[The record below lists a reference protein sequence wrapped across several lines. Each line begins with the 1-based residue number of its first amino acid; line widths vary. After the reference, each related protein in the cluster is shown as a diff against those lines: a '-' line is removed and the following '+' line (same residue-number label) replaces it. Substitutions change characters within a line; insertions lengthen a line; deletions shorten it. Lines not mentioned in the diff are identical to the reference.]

1 MELIWDWLR
10 RQFSD
15 PQAVALAVLLAALL
29 TLVILFGGYLAPLL
43 TAIVF
48 AYMLEGSVSRLERLQ
63 VARRWSALL
72 ISNLLILSF
81 LLLIF
86 ALVPALIRQATQFMG
101 EMPALIA
108 KAQAFLTALPERY
121 PALFTQGQVDEI
133 VSAAVQDIGSLR
145 KTVLSQSLLLGT
157 GLMYVA
163 VYVVLVPLLVYFLLK
178 DKQRVQ
184 TWTQRFLPQEDGLIG
199 RVWGEVDGQLANYI
213 RGKGVEILIVWVA
226 SYITFSLLGLNYS
239 MLLSVLVGVSV
250 LVPYL
255 GAMVVTLPVAFVAY
269 AQWGGNAEF
278 VYLMLAYAV
287 IQAIDGNIV
296 VPLLFSE
303 AVDLHPVAII
313 AAVLFFGGIWGFWG
327 VFFAIP
333 LATLVNAVLRAWPKN
348 NSPQQ
353 ASAPTE
359 AVKAAD

>member
-1 MELIWDWLR
+1 MDLIWDWWR

-15 PQAVALAVLLAALL
+15 PQAVALAVMLLLL
-29 TLVILFGGYLAPLL
+29 LGFVLFFGGYLAPLL
-43 TAIVF
+43 AALVF
-48 AYMLEGSVSRLERLQ
+48 AYMLEGSVQRLERLRL
-63 VARRWSALL
+63 ARRWSALL
-72 ISNLLILSF
+72 ISNLLIISF
-81 LLLIF
+81 LILIF
-86 ALVPALIRQATQFMG
+86 ALVPALMRQAGQIMSELPDLVVKG
-101 EMPALIA
+101 QAYLMAL
-108 KAQAFLTALPERY
+108 TERY
-121 PALFTQGQVDEI
+121 PDLFTQAQIDEI
-133 VSAAVQDIGSLR
+133 VSAAVQDIASMR

-163 VYVVLVPLLVYFLLK
+163 IYVVLVPLLVYFMLK
-178 DKQRVQ
+178 DKSRLLG
-184 TWTQRFLPQEDGLIG
+184 WGRRFMPAQDGLISH
-199 RVWGEVDGQLANYI
+199 VWQEVDCQLANYI

-226 SYITFSLLGLNYS
+226 TYVSFALLGLNYA

-269 AQWGGNAEF
+269 AQWGMNADF
-278 VYLMLAYAV
+278 VYVMLAYLI
-287 IQAIDGNIV
+287 IQGIDGNIV

-333 LATLVNAVLRAWPKN
+333 LATVVNAVLRAWPRAQ
-348 NSPQQ
+348 PQ
-353 ASAPTE
+353 P
-359 AVKAAD
+359 AAMSS

>member
-1 MELIWDWLR
+1 MDLIWDWWR

-15 PQAVALAVLLAALL
+15 PQAVALAVMLLLL
-29 TLVILFGGYLAPLL
+29 LGFVLFFGGYLAPLL
-43 TAIVF
+43 AALVF
-48 AYMLEGSVSRLERLQ
+48 AYMLEGSVQRLERLRL
-63 VARRWSALL
+63 ARRWSALL
-72 ISNLLILSF
+72 ISNLLIISF
-81 LLLIF
+81 LILIF
-86 ALVPALIRQATQFMG
+86 ALVPALMRQAGQIMSELPDLVVKG
-101 EMPALIA
+101 QAYLMAL
-108 KAQAFLTALPERY
+108 TERY
-121 PALFTQGQVDEI
+121 PDLFTQAQIDEI
-133 VSAAVQDIGSLR
+133 VSAAVQDIASMR

-163 VYVVLVPLLVYFLLK
+163 IYVVLVPLLVYFMLK
-178 DKQRVQ
+178 DKLRLLG
-184 TWTQRFLPQEDGLIG
+184 WGRRFMPAQDGLISH
-199 RVWGEVDGQLANYI
+199 VWQEVDCQLANYI

-226 SYITFSLLGLNYS
+226 TYVSFALLGLNYA

-269 AQWGGNAEF
+269 AQWGLNADF
-278 VYLMLAYAV
+278 VYVMLAYLI
-287 IQAIDGNIV
+287 IQGIDGNIV

-333 LATLVNAVLRAWPKN
+333 LATVVNAVLRAWPRAQ
-348 NSPQQ
+348 PQ
-353 ASAPTE
+353 T
-359 AVKAAD
+359 AAISS